1 MAKEIR
7 IPFTQIRI
15 GRFLFLLISIT
26 LTLVLRPFLEDF
38 VGMSLL
44 VDIFFTL
51 IIMSGIYASLRK
63 KSMFYVALV
72 IALPALA
79 AHWASYIPRIPST
92 FLVGEI
98 FGALFYTFLVAT
110 ILSYLFTEKEITVDV
125 IAGAVCVYL
134 LIGLMWASFFTVLDS
149 FQPGSFK
156 TSGDTNPDSAVLT
169 YYSFVTLTTLGYGD
183 IAPITAQARALTVL
197 EAVAGPIYLAIL
209 VARLMAIHVSQT
221 FIRDQK

>member
-1 MAKEIR
+1 MAREIR
-7 IPFTQIRI
+7 IPFTQMRI

-26 LTLVLRPFLEDF
+26 LTLVLRPFLEGF

-51 IIMSGIYASLRK
+51 VIMSGIYASLQSKRL
-63 KSMFYVALV
+63 FYIALI

-79 AHWASYIPRIPST
+79 AHWASYFPRIPST
-92 FLVGEI
+92 FLIGEI
-98 FGALFYTFLVAT
+98 FGALFYTFLVT
-110 ILSYLFTEKEITVDV
+110 IILSYLFTEKEITVDV

-134 LIGLMWASFFTVLDS
+134 LIGLMWASFFTVLNILH
-149 FQPGSFK
+149 PCSFK
-156 TSGDTNPDSAVLT
+156 ISENLGTDESVFT

-183 IAPITAQARALTVL
+183 ISPITAQARALAVM

-221 FIRDQK
+221 FIRD